1 MDAARFQS
9 QHDSLI
15 QAAELA
21 LRTLTPAADTRP
33 ARLHAA
39 MRYSLEAG
47 GKRLRPVL
55 CLAAAQAFQPSA
67 DARHAATALECIH
80 TYSLIHDDLPCMDNS
95 DLRRGRPSCHKAFDE
110 ATALLAG
117 DALLPL
123 AFALLAQGYTDRP
136 ELARRLVAELAHAAG
151 STLLVGG
158 QTEDMGGLTAGADA
172 DRLEFILL
180 GKTAAMLS
188 APLAMGALIGGASAA
203 DVEHCR
209 LAGRA
214 AGIAFQLVDD
224 LLDGS
229 ANTAQLGKPVGAD
242 VQNGK
247 FTYPSLHGIP
257 ATQTRI
263 QALTTEANIHL
274 AACQG
279 DTAFLCAL
287 ITRMASRDR

>member
-1 MDAARFQS
+1 MDDARFQA
-9 QHDSLI
+9 QHAALI
-15 QAAELA
+15 QTAERG
-21 LRTLTPAADTRP
+21 LRELTPSADTRP

-55 CLAAAQAFQPSA
+55 CLAAAQAFRPDA

-117 DALLPL
+117 DALQPL
-123 AFALLAQGYTDRP
+123 AFELLATGYAAHPALANALVR
-136 ELARRLVAELAHAAG
+136 ELAVTAG

-158 QTEDMGGLTAGADA
+158 QTEDMGGLAAGANA

-188 APLAMGALIGGASAA
+188 APLAMGALIGGATDA
-203 DVEHCR
+203 DVERCR
-209 LAGRA
+209 RAGRA

-224 LLDGS
+224 LLDLS
-229 ANTAQLGKPVGAD
+229 SDSVQMGKPVGAD
-242 VQNGK
+242 AQNGK
-247 FTYPSLHGIP
+247 FTYPGLHGVP
-257 ATQTRI
+257 ATRTRI
-263 QALTTEANIHL
+263 QALTAEANAHL
-274 AACQG
+274 EACRA
-279 DTAFLCAL
+279 DTTFLRAL
-287 ITRMASRDR
+287 ITRMASRTR